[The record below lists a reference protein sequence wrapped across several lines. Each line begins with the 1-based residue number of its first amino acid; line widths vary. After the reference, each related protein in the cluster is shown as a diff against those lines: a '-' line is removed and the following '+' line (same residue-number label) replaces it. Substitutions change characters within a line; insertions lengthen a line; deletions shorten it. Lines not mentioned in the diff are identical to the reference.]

1 MAADDGRRL
10 PVEEIRRKACVH
22 AAPAAPAASAG
33 LKGVRRVR
41 AASLQGNVDEA
52 AVLYVS
58 RLAPDRGPDAVDRL
72 AEEARVRNERD
83 RITGLLMF
91 DGQSFAQW
99 LEGPSKAIDR
109 LLQRLRADRRHRQMD
124 VLWFESPGLGR
135 RFPNWHLG
143 YLPIDPEVGG
153 IERLRGRRGA
163 DAMLLF
169 GELNREIGRVHR
181 WHQSRGAGWA
191 MPFVGAAAGA
201 PLARIDRG
209 VAPVYPA

>member
-1 MAADDGRRL
+1 MHGR
-10 PVEEIRRKACVH
+10 I
-22 AAPAAPAASAG
+22 
-33 LKGVRRVR
+33 
-41 AASLQGNVDEA
+41 DET

-58 RLAPDRGPDAVDRL
+58 RLVPDRGPDAVDRI

-83 RITGLLMF
+83 RITGLLMC

-109 LLQRLRADRRHRQMD
+109 LLQRLRADPRHEQMD

-135 RFPNWHLG
+135 RFPSWHLG
-143 YLPIDPEVGG
+143 YLPIDPDVDG

-169 GELNREIGRVHR
+169 GELSRELGRVHR
-181 WHQSRGAGWA
+181 WHLSRGGWA
-191 MPFVGAAAGA
+191 VPFAGAAAGA
-201 PLARIDRG
+201 PVARIDRG
-209 VAPVYPA
+209 LLPACPA

>member
-1 MAADDGRRL
+1 VL
-10 PVEEIRRKACVH
+10 
-22 AAPAAPAASAG
+22 
-33 LKGVRRVR
+33 RVR
-41 AASLQGNVDEA
+41 AAGFGGKVDEA
-52 AVLYVS
+52 ALLYVS
-58 RLAPDRGPDAVDRL
+58 RLAPDRGPDAVDRI

-99 LEGPSKAIDR
+99 LEGPSRAIDR

-169 GELNREIGRVHR
+169 GELNRELGCVQR
-181 WHQSRGAGWA
+181 WQLSCGESRAA
-191 MPFVGAAAGA
+191 AFAGAAAGA
-201 PLARIDRG
+201 PLLRGGG
-209 VAPVYPA
+209 VARRPIGSEAGGAVAA